1 MVYKVNGDVVNK
13 HINKL
18 VVLFMAVAVSIII
31 MNPLYNGAQ
40 QKAENNVNV
49 TTPIL
54 YDKPAKENK
63 YTFDEKQDLQMPEL
77 PTGCEATALGTLL
90 RMNGVNVT
98 KFDVADAMPKS
109 TSGKFVYTFWGNPYS
124 STDGW
129 ACMVPCSVIT
139 ANMFLNEKY
148 KKAVEYTGTDL
159 ADLPLPSA
167 VWVTMY
173 LNNPLPSNYESNG
186 YRLFRNPHC
195 VVVTKIDDE
204 NVYVIDPLVGETSYP
219 LSKFEDIYNTLGS
232 QAVYIETVK
241 K

>member
-31 MNPLYNGAQ
+31 MKPLYNDAQ

-90 RMNGVNVT
+90 RMNGVSVT

-109 TSGKFVYTFWGNPYS
+109 NGSDFVYAFWGNPYS
-124 STDGW
+124 ATDGW
-129 ACMVPCSVIT
+129 ACMAPCSVIT
-139 ANMFLNEKY
+139 ANKFLKDTNKV
-148 KKAVEYTGTDL
+148 AVEYTGTDL
-159 ADLPLPSA
+159 TDLKFPSA

-173 LNNPLPSNYESNG
+173 LNDPVPSSYESNG
-186 YRLFRNPHC
+186 YRLFKNPHC
-195 VVVTKIDDE
+195 VVVTRIEIDS
-204 NVYVIDPLVGETSYP
+204 VYVIDPLVGEVAYP
-219 LSKFEDIYNTLGS
+219 FERFNNVYKELGC
-232 QAVYIETVK
+232 QAVYIETAK